1 METKIVVLAA
11 ILCTS
16 LLVQNLA
23 AEPLEDALP
32 DTTGGWTNILN
43 S

>member
-1 METKIVVLAA
+1 METKLVVLAA

-16 LLVQNLA
+16 LLIQNLA

-32 DTTGGWTNILN
+32 DTTGMYTAAV